1 MKYLLPLLL
10 LSTAALAE
18 EESAPSPRCAKA
30 EKIHQYLD
38 SEYGEIPFATFK
50 DQQGRDL
57 VMYLSPKTSTWSVL
71 QIYGSFYCGISSGT
85 DFKPAEQ
92 KDYEKYKEKKS
103 ETPM

>member
-10 LSTAALAE
+10 ISTAALAE
-18 EESAPSPRCAKA
+18 EEAAPSPRCAKA
-30 EKIHQYLD
+30 EKVYQFLD
-38 SEYGEIPFATFK
+38 SEYGEIPFAEFK

-71 QIYGSFYCGISSGT
+71 QIYGNYYCVISSGT
-85 DFKPAEQ
+85 EFKPAEQ
-92 KDYEKYKEKKS
+92 KNYDKLKEKKP